1 MSFPDLFTPK
11 EAENIA
17 QFGGDHAG
25 RTARLSYDVPLPG
38 AYSWQRIVPLD
49 LKDDQF
55 SQAATSAGSS
65 FAELGVVSGDK
76 GAGGIVN
83 GEALAN
89 FYRRALPAET
99 RPSLRRIA
107 AVNGSIE
114 PLLDQA
120 DRMQVAAGAAGAQQV
135 DLLGRRA
142 VLAEP
147 DDVVRQG
154 QRVDSYIQRLAA
166 IQTTLPVLD
175 VGRSLIDLPIQGIG
189 QSIHVVQVDPMA
201 DARPRLA
208 LVETWEIRSYLGDY
222 GLGRTLQTFSLLP
235 GERTTITV
243 STWRSEAAT
252 REDSTSIFDS
262 SDTAAQ
268 TRFTSSLA
276 NQAGSAS
283 QESGGWAASVS
294 TSASAGASFFGLVS
308 GSVSVNAGF
317 SANHQEASQRF
328 SNSVTQCASEHAAQV
343 NNSRRQ
349 SVDSASSSTSAS
361 GSATT
366 TVREVSNTN
375 LRRVLNFVFRELNQT
390 YETYVVLRDIKVS
403 FYNGRPGSA
412 EIVPLANLDQLLH
425 KYIAPAEQDDIARRI
440 LGLCAERV
448 DFTGDRVSMLEV
460 GTNPEGVSY
469 QWAQA
474 ALQSDGLVDFAGE
487 TLASDVRW
495 RFRSG
500 VLSREEDGREI
511 RGVIM
516 DKSAMV
522 LRTDNL
528 VVEALLGQADA
539 VDPYVSALQAL
550 DLFAREGENEARA
563 ADVRHDVDALDLIA
577 NQQAADKI
585 TAWQKIFADGPD
597 IEVVSAAAA
606 AGHNGAPA

>member
-1 MSFPDLFTPK
+1 MPVPDLFTPQ
-11 EAENIA
+11 EAVNIA

-38 AYSWQRIVPLD
+38 AYSWQRIVPLE

-55 SQAATSAGSS
+55 SQAAASAGAS
-65 FAELGVVSGDK
+65 FAELGVVA
-76 GAGGIVN
+76 GARDAAGAVN
-83 GEALAN
+83 GEALAS

-107 AVNGSIE
+107 AVNGNIE
-114 PLLDQA
+114 PLLDQV
-120 DRMQVAAGAAGAQQV
+120 DRKQAGAAEAQV

-166 IQTTLPVLD
+166 MQTTLPVLD
-175 VGRSLIDLPIQGIG
+175 AGRSLIDLPIQGIG

-201 DARPRLA
+201 EARPRLT

-252 REDSTSIFDS
+252 REDSSSIFDS

-268 TRFTSSLA
+268 TRFTNSLA
-276 NQAGSAS
+276 NQTGSAS

-294 TSASAGASFFGLVS
+294 TSASAGASLFGLVS

-349 SVDSASSSTSAS
+349 SVDSASSSTSSS

-366 TVREVSNTN
+366 TVREISNTN
-375 LRRVLNFVFRELNQT
+375 LRRVLNFVFRELNQV
-390 YETYVVLRDIKVS
+390 YETYVVLRDIKIG

-412 EIVPLANLDQLLH
+412 EVVPLANLDQLLR
-425 KYIAPAEQDDIARRI
+425 KYIVQGEQEDVARRI
-440 LGLCAERV
+440 LGLCAARV
-448 DFTGDRVSMLEV
+448 DFAGDQVPILEV
-460 GTNPEGVSY
+460 GTNPDGISY
-469 QWAQA
+469 QWAKA
-474 ALQSDGLVDFAGE
+474 ELQSDGLIDFAQD
-487 TLASDVRW
+487 TLAPDVRW
-495 RFRSG
+495 RFRPG
-500 VLSREEDGREI
+500 VLSRDGDE
-511 RGVIM
+511 RGIGGVVM
-516 DKSAMV
+516 DKSAIV

-539 VDPYVSALQAL
+539 VDPYASALQAL
-550 DLFAREGENEARA
+550 DVLAREGQNEARSA
-563 ADVRHDVDALDLIA
+563 ETRHDVDALDLVA
-577 NQQAADKI
+577 SQQAGDKI
-585 TAWQKIFADGPD
+585 TAWQKIFAEGPE
-597 IEVVSAAAA
+597 IEVVSAAAV